1 MCSLNQ
7 IKFHYICW
15 SCQLNG
21 RRISPH
27 SREYI
32 EIFKCDFP
40 FTQRSGKWTQNWFAP
55 SSSDVTLRVWLWL
68 PPTFLSSFFLFPS
81 SFFLFPFSFFLF
93 PFSFFLLPSSFFLLP
108 SSFFLLPPS
117 IFRFSTS
124 NFKFPGATFRIAS
137 SSRSV
142 VSTLTS
148 CHTCPFLFPLDIGN
162 SSLLNA
168 SRNTIV

>member
-55 SSSDVTLRVWLWL
+55 SSSDVTLL
-68 PPTFLSSFFLFPS
+68 
-81 SFFLFPFSFFLF
+81 PFSFFLF